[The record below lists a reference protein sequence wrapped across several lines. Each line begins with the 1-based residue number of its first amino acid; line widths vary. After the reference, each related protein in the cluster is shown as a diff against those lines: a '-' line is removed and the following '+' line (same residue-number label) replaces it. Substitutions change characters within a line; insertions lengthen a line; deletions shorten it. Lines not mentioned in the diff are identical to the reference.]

1 MQKYFS
7 NQKNGILLVNVQ
19 KENKQKIELF
29 YDTKNFEVYCFC
41 QVLLHDNM
49 NNKIESDF
57 LLVGGFNV
65 ERREG
70 RINLFKILYNAIGN
84 INNIEYLNDIEIGFE
99 GAVNSIIQSE
109 KYGNILSSCYDGYI
123 FDYQN

>member
-1 MQKYFS
+1 LQKYFS

-19 KENKQKIELF
+19 KENKQKIELL

-70 RINLFKILYNAIGN
+70 RIKLFKILYNAIGN